1 MLGTQQM
8 RLSAVPGRHDEHV
21 ILSLPV
27 FSRSWLLENS
37 NLLERT
43 RLDPYLFRKFP
54 NEGL

>member
-1 MLGTQQM
+1 M